1 MGRKKQYARRKKGWP
16 IPKDDENEIPFYEPT
31 STFFTLKVH
40 HKGTIDYTLNVPTSY
55 NGGVV
60 EYVHWLDLKYMS
72 MFELELIA
80 RDLAYESEATF
91 PTVVELGDVG
101 KDAGPNLD
109 DENVTPIKEVE
120 QKKEKVQKEKL
131 PELPEFRPETDMG
144 KAIFVLEISF
154 ASGKLFKQEIREY
167 ALREGKDIFFKK
179 NDPHRVRAQCK
190 GVNCRWMCYA
200 FKIDDSPTFVIKSY
214 EAEHK
219 CCRTNSNRWATAQWL
234 SAKYR
239 EEFKVNENL
248 GVSSFQKKVNKDH
261 VLEISRH
268 KAYRARLLATKSI
281 EGSYEEQYA
290 ALWDYAEEIKYTN
303 KGSTIEFLTENA
315 ENGVPRFKRMYL
327 CYSGLREGFNEG
339 CRPIIGLDGCHI
351 KGVQGQLL
359 TTIGVD
365 GNNQMFPIAF
375 AAVEIEN
382 KDSWSWFLNLL
393 RVDLKI
399 ENSNHWTFI
408 TDKQKGLEQS
418 LKGMWD
424 EGVPEAEHRH
434 CARHLEKNF
443 IKVFKDKTLKDLL
456 WKAAREPTIRRFE
469 GAMEEIKKISN
480 EAYEWLMAAGPSQWS
495 RSHFRTHPKC
505 DILLNNM
512 CEGFNGTRSILVA
525 RERPIFSMLE
535 RIRMYLMQ
543 RMTKHRQSVLMWDS
557 NISPKAVQI
566 IEKNKEE
573 AGSHLPTKSGELIYQ
588 IHNMYGNIYSVDLRS
603 WVCSCRRWELTG
615 IPCSHV
621 VIFPIRIQDE
631 WPRSGKIGMI
641 NPIHKKQPGRPKKS
655 RKLELQELVSG
666 KKLKKKF
673 VIIKCSVCG
682 GKGHN
687 LRTCGSN
694 KTTSIAIYGL
704 ENTERVSTIS
714 FLIELFLTKYSIVA
728 YSGKINLMPVNDSSK
743 ALHVQDM
750 NVVVQAEGE
759 DPKQWRREFV
769 AGGKLGSRP
778 IDGGVT
784 ALSELDAGSVPLRWW
799 MGVVG
804 SRGWVWVRVGGV
816 WVRVGGF
823 M

>member
-1 MGRKKQYARRKKGWP
+1 MGRKKQYAGRKKGWP
-16 IPKDDENEIPFYEPT
+16 IPKDDENEIPFYETT

-80 RDLAYESEATF
+80 RDLDFVLTEKIAATLKDYDHEIECFFSHPQLNENVAYESEATF

-109 DENVTPIKEVE
+109 DENVTPIKEGIFSIMWHKVRMIGLTWLMRLKNEDESEEGSEDDYEEDPECRDEDMVE
-120 QKKEKVQKEKL
+120 SDSEQVARDDSSEEDEGDENNGIQLNKRKKRFKKEKL
-131 PELPEFRPETDMG
+131 PKLPEFRPETDMG
-144 KAIFVLEISF
+144 KAIFDLGLSF
-154 ASGKLFKQEIREY
+154 ASGKLFKQAIREY

-239 EEFKVNENL
+239 EEFK
-248 GVSSFQKKVNKDH
+248 
-261 VLEISRH
+261 
-268 KAYRARLLATKSI
+268 
-281 EGSYEEQYA
+281 
-290 ALWDYAEEIKYTN
+290 
-303 KGSTIEFLTENA
+303 
-315 ENGVPRFKRMYL
+315 
-327 CYSGLREGFNEG
+327 
-339 CRPIIGLDGCHI
+339 
-351 KGVQGQLL
+351 
-359 TTIGVD
+359 
-365 GNNQMFPIAF
+365 
-375 AAVEIEN
+375 
-382 KDSWSWFLNLL
+382 
-393 RVDLKI
+393 
-399 ENSNHWTFI
+399 
-408 TDKQKGLEQS
+408 
-418 LKGMWD
+418 
-424 EGVPEAEHRH
+424 
-434 CARHLEKNF
+434 
-443 IKVFKDKTLKDLL
+443 
-456 WKAAREPTIRRFE
+456 
-469 GAMEEIKKISN
+469 
-480 EAYEWLMAAGPSQWS
+480 
-495 RSHFRTHPKC
+495 
-505 DILLNNM
+505 
-512 CEGFNGTRSILVA
+512 
-525 RERPIFSMLE
+525 
-535 RIRMYLMQ
+535 
-543 RMTKHRQSVLMWDS
+543 
-557 NISPKAVQI
+557 
-566 IEKNKEE
+566 NKEE

-621 VIFPIRIQDE
+621 VAVIWHNKQDPELYVSKWYTKEYYMKAYSHQIFPIRIQDE

-694 KTTSIAIYGL
+694 KTTSITIYGL

-750 NVVVQAEGE
+750 NVVVQAGE

-769 AGGKLGSRP
+769 AGGKLGSRLV
-778 IDGGVT
+778 DGG
-784 ALSELDAGSVPLRWW
+784 AAASGRSGDHRRFHSDGGWGWL
-799 MGVVG
+799 G
-804 SRGWVWVRVGGV
+804 SRGWVWVRVGGFV
-816 WVRVGGF
+816 
-823 M
+823 